1 MPSGAVVGG
10 KLDFDARAYESV
22 VAGVDCTC
30 SCVSAWSLGVGCEC
44 ECGCGWR
51 GSAGNAEGDG

>member
-22 VAGVDCTC
+22 VAVAVDC
-30 SCVSAWSLGVGCEC
+30 SCVSAWSSLLVGS
-44 ECGCGWR
+44 G
-51 GSAGNAEGDG
+51 